1 MKNRLTHISPLII
14 IGLMCLLIAY
24 TIYAKSVKAE
34 HSFKTPTAST
44 QNAAH
49 LSFFAYIVE
58 NSLGY

>member
-1 MKNRLTHISPLII
+1 MKNRLTHISPLVI

-34 HSFKTPTAST
+34 HSFKSAASSS
-44 QNAAH
+44 QNAVH
-49 LSFFAYIVE
+49 LSFFAYVVE

>member
-1 MKNRLTHISPLII
+1 MKNRLTHISPLVI

-24 TIYAKSVKAE
+24 TIYFKSIKAGQ
-34 HSFKTPTAST
+34 SFKSAAPST

-49 LSFFAYIVE
+49 LSFFAYVVE